1 MLVVSVNAMREW
13 GNKAGIMASVGEK
26 EKTCWVRR
34 EEDWEREDS
43 R

>member
-1 MLVVSVNAMREW
+1 MGLVIGGEGLDN
-13 GNKAGIMASVGEK
+13 GIMASVGEK